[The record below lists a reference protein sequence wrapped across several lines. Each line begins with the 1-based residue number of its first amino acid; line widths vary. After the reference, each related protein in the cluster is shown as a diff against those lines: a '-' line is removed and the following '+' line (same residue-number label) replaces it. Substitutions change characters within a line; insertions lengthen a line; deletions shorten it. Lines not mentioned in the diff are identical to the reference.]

1 MSIHSIALP
10 PALFYIFHFRDRR
23 DRACRNGGRSLAV
36 PATQGVRDMAQN
48 AAATR
53 SPRRTAPKEERQLQ
67 LVRATI
73 RSVAAHGLSDTTMAT
88 VASTAGLS
96 QGIINLHF
104 RSKQR
109 LLVATLRHLADE
121 YRAGW
126 EQAVAKAGADPAD
139 RLAARVAADFA
150 PLVCHRDKL
159 AVWFAFWGESKSRPT
174 YRRICAERDRA
185 DREAIV
191 TLCRALIRQGGYS
204 GIDADTVAATLSAM
218 TAGLWLDLLTRPRTI
233 DRGQANAICTA
244 YLAATFTRHFPRPE
258 PGATR

>member
-1 MSIHSIALP
+1 MSVHSIALAR
-10 PALFYIFHFRDRR
+10 ALFYIFDFRDRH
-23 DRACRNGGRSLAV
+23 GRTV
-36 PATQGVRDMAQN
+36 PAIQGLRDMAQTV
-48 AAATR
+48 ADTR
-53 SPRRTAPKEERQLQ
+53 SSRRTAPKAERQSQ
-67 LVRATI
+67 LIRATI

-88 VASTAGLS
+88 VANAAGLS

-121 YRAGW
+121 YRACW
-126 EQAVAKAGADPAD
+126 EQAVGAANDDPAD
-139 RLAARVAADFA
+139 RLAARVAADFMPA
-150 PLVCHRDKL
+150 VCHRDKL

-185 DREAIV
+185 DRAAIV
-191 TLCRALIRQGGYS
+191 ALCRALIDEGGYA

-233 DRGQANAICTA
+233 DRGRAHAICTA

>member
-1 MSIHSIALP
+1 MARAALKTTN
-10 PALFYIFHFRDRR
+10 RK
-23 DRACRNGGRSLAV
+23 
-36 PATQGVRDMAQN
+36 
-48 AAATR
+48 
-53 SPRRTAPKEERQLQ
+53 RTASKEERQEQ
-67 LVRATI
+67 LIQATI
-73 RSVAAHGLSDTTMAT
+73 RSVASRGLSDTTMAT
-88 VASTAGLS
+88 VSSEAGLS

-104 RSKQR
+104 QSKQR

-139 RLAARVAADFA
+139 RLAASVAADFA

-174 YRRICAERDRA
+174 YRRICAERDRT

-191 TLCRALIRQGGYS
+191 TLCRALIRHGGYA